1 MIHKFM
7 NFISNI
13 LVEHE
18 TFKDTFYKNVYVI
31 KY

>member
-13 LVEHE
+13 LAEHE
-18 TFKDTFYKNVYVI
+18 TFKDTFYKNVYV
-31 KY
+31 YN